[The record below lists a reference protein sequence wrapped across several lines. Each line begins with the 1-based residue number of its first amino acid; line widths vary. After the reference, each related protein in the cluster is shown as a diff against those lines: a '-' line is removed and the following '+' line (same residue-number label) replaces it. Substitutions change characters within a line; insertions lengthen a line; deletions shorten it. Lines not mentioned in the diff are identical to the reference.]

1 MPEPVFCASEV
12 NVFSLPHSCNL
23 PEQLILKN
31 KYRSAY
37 PLMAI
42 CLLSRAAEHVKI
54 LTRLASPRSGLGM
67 LEESKLNYRLC
78 LFVFELFNFYE
89 L

>member
-1 MPEPVFCASEV
+1 MPLKCIHSTHAC
-12 NVFSLPHSCNL
+12 NV

-31 KYRSAY
+31 KYRNAY
-37 PLMAI
+37 PPMAI
-42 CLLSRAAEHVKI
+42 CLLSKAAEHVKI

-67 LEESKLNYRLC
+67 LEELKLNYNLC
-78 LFVFELFNFYE
+78 LFVLELFNFYE

>member
-1 MPEPVFCASEV
+1 MPKPGFGASEA
-12 NVFSLPHSCNL
+12 NVFSLSHTCSL
-23 PEQLILKN
+23 PEQVILQN
-31 KYRSAY
+31 KHRSAY
-37 PLMAI
+37 PLVAI

-67 LEESKLNYRLC
+67 LEDLKLNYHLC
-78 LFVFELFNFYE
+78 LFILELFNFYE

>member
-1 MPEPVFCASEV
+1 MPKPGFCASEV
-12 NVFSLPHSCNL
+12 NVFSLPHTYNL

-37 PLMAI
+37 PPMAI
-42 CLLSRAAEHVKI
+42 CLLSRAAERVKI

-67 LEESKLNYRLC
+67 LEE
-78 LFVFELFNFYE
+78 
-89 L
+89 

>member
-1 MPEPVFCASEV
+1 MPKHGFRVSEV
-12 NVFSLPHSCNL
+12 NVFSLPHTCNL
-23 PEQLILKN
+23 PEQLILKS

-54 LTRLASPRSGLGM
+54 LTRLASPRSGLGT
-67 LEESKLNYRLC
+67 LKESKVNYHLC
-78 LFVFELFNFYE
+78 LFVLELCNFYE